1 MYLHTLLLGCI
12 LMTSNLASANNT
24 TGSDNSAYD
33 YSFFTLIGHNPLPL
47 AAYRGKVLLIV
58 NVASKCGFTPQYASL
73 EKLYEKYK
81 DRGLVILGVP
91 SNDFGSQEPGTNQE
105 IVHFCQINYGVSFPM
120 TAKEVVSGK
129 NAHPFYIWAKQKL
142 RFAGVSQ
149 RPEVRKKISEANR
162 GEKNAMYGKKHT
174 EETKQKIGE
183 KNRENMKG
191 KLWWNNGQIEKRGV
205 ECPGDGWERGRI
217 KKH

>member
-1 MYLHTLLLGCI
+1 
-12 LMTSNLASANNT
+12 MTTNLASANNT
-24 TGSDNSAYD
+24 AGSDNNAYN
-33 YSFFTLIGHNPLPL
+33 YSFFTLIGHNPMPL

-91 SNDFGSQEPGTNQE
+91 SNDFGSQEPGTDQE
-105 IVHFCQINYGVSFPM
+105 IAHFCQINYGVSFPM

-142 RFAGVSQ
+142 GLSTAAKWNFHKYLINRNGDLIDYFYSTTSPDAARFIRAV
-149 RPEVRKKISEANR
+149 
-162 GEKNAMYGKKHT
+162 EKALD
-174 EETKQKIGE
+174 E
-183 KNRENMKG
+183 KS
-191 KLWWNNGQIEKRGV
+191 
-205 ECPGDGWERGRI
+205 
-217 KKH
+217 